1 MEPMWCG
8 TRRFELLVL
17 GKRYACGQ
25 CHHVTAGFPHNIVT
39 RILPGQCLGLE
50 MPIAMQVR
58 GGEGEQKTKV
68 GSGRL
73 EEGRVVRDDE
83 GIVPSGLQP
92 AAR

>member
-1 MEPMWCG
+1 M
-8 TRRFELLVL
+8 
-17 GKRYACGQ
+17 
-25 CHHVTAGFPHNIVT
+25 H
-39 RILPGQCLGLE
+39 
-50 MPIAMQVR
+50 VR

-73 EEGRVVRDDE
+73 EEGRVVRDDK

>member
-8 TRRFELLVL
+8 AWWFELLVL
-17 GKRYACGQ
+17 GRRYAYGWCRY
-25 CHHVTAGFPHNIVT
+25 VTAEFLRNIVT

-50 MPIAMQVR
+50 PPMHVR